1 MQTLSP
7 LAVDSAGSFAFRQ
20 TNGCQQP
27 SCHADPRAQLTRK
40 DRQSVPK
47 HSAIVFGSVD
57 PVLLGTTVVS
67 MNLGSEV
74 SWTKST
80 LRVVKPTTVPRE
92 TPGSK
97 IHTGMRMR
105 VPGG

>member
-1 MQTLSP
+1 MNE
-7 LAVDSAGSFAFRQ
+7 AGLGVVQELGEAEQERR
-20 TNGCQQP
+20 CQQS

-47 HSAIVFGSVD
+47 HSAIVFGSVE

-67 MNLGSEV
+67 MNLGSAV

-80 LRVVKPTTVPRE
+80 RRVVKPTTVPRE
-92 TPGSK
+92 MPGSK
-97 IHTGMRMR
+97 IHTGLRM
-105 VPGG
+105 G